1 MASLRTHIYGSALYH
16 LSLSGKVPTD
26 LAIKLDQPWP
36 GDPVRGTLLLG
47 GEFRFAGDTVRGE
60 APSWGPDHPA
70 AWRTEIHRFGW
81 LADLAA
87 LGSDEAWRAARAWTG
102 AWLERCGVFETVSW
116 QPQVIGDRLF
126 AWIEHFERLADGKD
140 NAELRQKL
148 LRSLTRQTRHL
159 YRSALKESVGLPRLR
174 ALRGLVA
181 ATTALKQGG
190 RCARALSRLGRET
203 DAQILAD
210 GGHVSRSPAAQLQ
223 ALICLIDARAALNA
237 AQQEVPAALQQAIDR
252 AAPILRF
259 FRHGDGRFALFNGA
273 NENEVATID
282 LVLSRADAKGRA
294 PLSAP
299 HLGFQR
305 MQAGRSYV
313 LMDCGLPPRRGL
325 DGDAHAGTLA
335 FEMSHGR
342 ERIIVNCGAYHGP
355 SQEWRL
361 VTRATAA
368 HSTLIVGDTNSA
380 EIKPDGSLGRGPN
393 NVTMERA
400 EDEGSQWVAA
410 THDGYGALFGLTHA
424 RQLFLAADG
433 EDLRGED
440 RLTGRAGHGF
450 VVRFHL
456 HPSVQASLSQDGGG
470 VLLRLP
476 SGTGW
481 RLKAQGAVMSLGES
495 VYLGQG
501 EVRKTQQIVLDG
513 HVGSSGAVVRWALRR
528 ETKKSAEAAEA
539 VDEAPAG

>member
-16 LSLSGKVPTD
+16 LSLSGSVPAD
-26 LAIKLDQPWP
+26 LALRLDEPWP
-36 GDPVRGTLLLG
+36 GDSARGAALLAG
-47 GEFRFAGDTVRGE
+47 KFRFAGETVRSD
-60 APSWGPDHPA
+60 APPWTEDRPA
-70 AWRTEIHRFGW
+70 AWRAEIHRFSF
-81 LADLAA
+81 LSDLGA
-87 LGSDEAWRAARAWTG
+87 LGSDNAWRAARAWTLD
-102 AWLERCGVFETVSW
+102 WLLRCEVFEEVSW
-116 QPQVIGDRLF
+116 RADVIGDRLF
-126 AWIEHFERLADGKD
+126 AWIEHFDQLTGGTEHGD
-140 NAELRQKL
+140 LRQRM
-148 LRSLTRQTRHL
+148 LRSMTRQMRHL
-159 YRSALKESVGLPRLR
+159 HRTAAREMIGLPRLR

-181 ATTALKQGG
+181 AAVALKQP
-190 RCARALSRLGRET
+190 RRLTRALTKLGREAE
-203 DAQILAD
+203 AQILAD
-210 GGHVSRSPAAQLQ
+210 GGHVARSPAAQLH
-223 ALICLIDARAALNA
+223 ALVCLIDARAALVA
-237 AQQEVPAALQQAIDR
+237 TQHEVPAPLQQAIDR

-259 FRHGDGRFALFNGA
+259 FRHGDGRFALFNGT
-273 NENEVATID
+273 NEDQEGAID
-282 LVLSRADAKGRA
+282 LVLARADAKGRA

-305 MQAGRSYV
+305 LQAGRTYV

-335 FEMSHGR
+335 FEMSSGR
-342 ERIIVNCGAYHGP
+342 ERIVVNCGAYHGP
-355 SQEWRL
+355 SQEWRQ

-410 THDGYGALFGLTHA
+410 THDGYGALFGLTHS

-440 RLTGRAGHGF
+440 RLTGKAGQSF
-450 VVRFHL
+450 VLRFHL
-456 HPSVQASLSQDGGG
+456 HPTVQASLSQDGSG
-470 VLLRLP
+470 VLLRVP
-476 SGTGW
+476 NGTGW

-501 EVRKTQQIVLDG
+501 EVRKTQQVVLDG
-513 HVGSSGAVVRWALRR
+513 HVGSTGATVRWAIRR
-528 ETKKSAEAAEA
+528 EAKKNTEAAEA
-539 VDEAPAG
+539 VDEAGAE